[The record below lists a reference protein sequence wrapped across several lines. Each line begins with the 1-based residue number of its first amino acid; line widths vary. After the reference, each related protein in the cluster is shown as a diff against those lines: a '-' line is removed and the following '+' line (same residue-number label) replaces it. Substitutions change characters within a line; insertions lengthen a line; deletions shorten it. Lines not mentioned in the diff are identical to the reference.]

1 MPSGPTP
8 DTIKNKGAL
17 PLKPRKPRLEWGT
30 QLWARMN
37 SESLGGHLAT
47 RKRSCRLKPD
57 YLGQVINWTDT
68 TEPGDTWALAGG
80 L

>member
-17 PLKPRKPRLEWGT
+17 PLKPQKPRLEWGT

-37 SESLGGHLAT
+37 SESLGGHLAQET
-47 RKRSCRLKPD
+47 LVPFEAP
-57 YLGQVINWTDT
+57 I
-68 TEPGDTWALAGG
+68 TWGR
-80 L
+80 